1 MEGTT
6 SVSGQSAS
14 ALQDDQNQDIEA
26 QWEQSLS
33 STDPSTQVL
42 NQPNVQAPDGVSN
55 AEMPEEVKKVVGN
68 MIGNMAIE
76 AIKMHNPAKKISMDG
91 DDD

>member
-14 ALQDDQNQDIEA
+14 ALQDNQNQDIEQ
-26 QWEQSLS
+26 QWDQS
-33 STDPSTQVL
+33 L
-42 NQPNVQAPDGVSN
+42 NQPN

-91 DDD
+91 DD